1 MGDFIFWDYVGK
13 KLAGETYGDL
23 ILTISYEDK
32 DMFQIYS
39 YIKPTI
45 RIYDNREKIN
55 GKKFPEKPYE
65 EARDY
70 MTKILNKANK
80 MDYISETKMLYILY
94 EFEKFIES
102 NKKYSSNI
110 KGDGGWEVWVG
121 TYNKNQE
128 KDYKLFKKLGPN
140 KYNAMKDLEKALGV

>member
-1 MGDFIFWDYVGK
+1 MGDFIYWDYIKGK
-13 KLAGETYGDL
+13 DTKYSDL

-39 YIKPTI
+39 YVKPTI

-55 GKKFPEKPYE
+55 GKRFPENSYK
-65 EARDY
+65 EARSY
-70 MTKILNKANK
+70 MTKVLNKAND
-80 MDYISETKMLYILY
+80 MDYGSETKMLYILY
-94 EFEKFIES
+94 EFEKFVES

-110 KGDGGWEVWVG
+110 KGYGGWEVWAG

-128 KDYKLFKKLGPN
+128 EDYENFKKMGLKKYEILKNLERSLGI
-140 KYNAMKDLEKALGV
+140 